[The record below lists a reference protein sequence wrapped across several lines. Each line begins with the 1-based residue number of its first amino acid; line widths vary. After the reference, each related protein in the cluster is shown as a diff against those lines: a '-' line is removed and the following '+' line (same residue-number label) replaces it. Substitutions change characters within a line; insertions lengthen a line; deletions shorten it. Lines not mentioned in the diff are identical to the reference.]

1 MEESKNV
8 LFEDLMSNVKMIED
22 KLEELIKL
30 EEKSE
35 KKKSPNNKK
44 VVTNVEKI
52 ESKLKELIEKD
63 NVEIEEE
70 VADKILEYTAELRL
84 FDLDK
89 EIMDNVEKIEAR
101 LKELVEVEEQDTNDD
116 VSVMED
122 SFDIEEEN
130 VERISMA
137 VTIGI
142 VVACSIIGSVIGYLL
157 YMIAM
162 A

>member
-8 LFEDLMSNVKMIED
+8 LFEDLMSNVKLIED

-52 ESKLKELIEKD
+52 ENKLKELIEKD

-84 FDLDK
+84 FDLD
-89 EIMDNVEKIEAR
+89 
-101 LKELVEVEEQDTNDD
+101 
-116 VSVMED
+116 
-122 SFDIEEEN
+122 
-130 VERISMA
+130 
-137 VTIGI
+137 
-142 VVACSIIGSVIGYLL
+142 
-157 YMIAM
+157 
-162 A
+162 

>member
-52 ESKLKELIEKD
+52 ENKLKELIEKD

-101 LKELVEVEEQDTNDD
+101 LKELVEVEVQDTNDD